1 MNNRCD
7 SVSHLVDFLLVV
19 LFLNSQENFASEV
32 LLQLQFVLSFV
43 PIFR

>member
-1 MNNRCD
+1 MNNQCD

-32 LLQLQFVLSFV
+32 LLQFQFVLSFV

>member
-1 MNNRCD
+1 MNNRCN
-7 SVSHLVDFLLVV
+7 SVSHLVDFLFVV

>member
-7 SVSHLVDFLLVV
+7 SVSHLVYFLLVV